1 MDMSIQEIS
10 AKDYHAMNV
19 VTAYVLSRLAASQ
32 SMGIIGAGFKSPRHA
47 VAMLAKRFPPVPDA
61 DVPLGSLPYITRQT
75 VAYALSLVV
84 STVSYSRTCILT
96 KGKAPLLYEKI
107 YDELAKM
114 TDDVFNEELLLL
126 IRSYLFN
133 TTAAEVQPTVAA
145 SATPGRAAAATPG
158 RAAAATPG
166 RAAAATPGGGG
177 DAGEGAAPLV
187 AADAAGGGAIDGE
200 GRDDAGGG
208 GGDDGEAGGDA
219 GVAAAAANKGS
230 DDAAGAES
238 QTPTPKPSPKKGAKK
253 GAKIPDTDADAATV
267 KKGRRAGPAR

>member
-1 MDMSIQEIS
+1 MS
-10 AKDYHAMNV
+10 V

-32 SMGIIGAGFKSPRHA
+32 SMGIIGAGFKSPKHA
-47 VAMLAKRFPPVPDA
+47 VAMLSKRFPPVPDA

-84 STVSYSRTCILT
+84 SAVSYSRTCILT
-96 KGKAPLLYEKI
+96 KGKAPLLYEKL

-126 IRSYLFN
+126 VRSYLFN
-133 TTAAEVQPTVAA
+133 TTAAEVQPTAAA

-166 RAAAATPGGGG
+166 RAAATTPGGGG

-200 GRDDAGGG
+200 GRDDAACG

-219 GVAAAAANKGS
+219 GVAAAADDKGS

-238 QTPTPKPSPKKGAKK
+238 QTPTPKPSPKRGAKK
-253 GAKIPDTDADAATV
+253 GAKNPDTDAGAATV
-267 KKGRRAGPAR
+267 KKGRRAGPGR

>member
-1 MDMSIQEIS
+1 
-10 AKDYHAMNV
+10 MNV

-84 STVSYSRTCILT
+84 SAVSYSRTCILT

-126 IRSYLFN
+126 VRSYLFN
-133 TTAAEVQPTVAA
+133 TTAAEVQPTAAA
-145 SATPGRAAAATPG
+145 SATPRRAAAAT
-158 RAAAATPG
+158 R
-166 RAAAATPGGGG
+166 GGGG

-187 AADAAGGGAIDGE
+187 AADAAGGGAIDGD

-208 GGDDGEAGGDA
+208 GGDDGEA
-219 GVAAAAANKGS
+219 AADKGS

-267 KKGRRAGPAR
+267 KKGRRAGPGR

>member
-1 MDMSIQEIS
+1 MVLGSFAETLGQIPRDLDLRELMDMSIQEIS

-84 STVSYSRTCILT
+84 SAVSYSRTCILT

-114 TDDVFNEELLLL
+114 TEDVFNEELLLL

-133 TTAAEVQPTVAA
+133 TTAAEVQPTAAA
-145 SATPGRAAAATPG
+145 SATPGRAGWRRRRCRGNPTRRCRSASRKTLSRKTPQF
-158 RAAAATPG
+158 RALRPFFHPPILREIQIA
-166 RAAAATPGGGG
+166 
-177 DAGEGAAPLV
+177 
-187 AADAAGGGAIDGE
+187 
-200 GRDDAGGG
+200 
-208 GGDDGEAGGDA
+208 
-219 GVAAAAANKGS
+219 
-230 DDAAGAES
+230 
-238 QTPTPKPSPKKGAKK
+238 
-253 GAKIPDTDADAATV
+253 
-267 KKGRRAGPAR
+267 

>member
-1 MDMSIQEIS
+1 
-10 AKDYHAMNV
+10 MNV

-84 STVSYSRTCILT
+84 SAVSYSRTCILT
-96 KGKAPLLYEKI
+96 KGKALLLYEKL
-107 YDELAKM
+107 YDKLAKM

-133 TTAAEVQPTVAA
+133 TTAAEVQPTAAA
-145 SATPGRAAAATPG
+145 SATPGRAAAAI
-158 RAAAATPG
+158 
-166 RAAAATPGGGG
+166 
-177 DAGEGAAPLV
+177 

-200 GRDDAGGG
+200 GRDEAGGG

-219 GVAAAAANKGS
+219 GVAAAAADKGS

-238 QTPTPKPSPKKGAKK
+238 QTPTPKPSPRKGAKK
-253 GAKIPDTDADAATV
+253 GAKNLDTDADAATV
-267 KKGRRAGPAR
+267 KKGRRAGPGR

>member
-1 MDMSIQEIS
+1 MIMSVEEIS

-19 VTAYVLSRLAASQ
+19 FTAYILSRLATSQ
-32 SMGIIGAGFKSPRHA
+32 SMGIIGAGFKSPKHA
-47 VAMLAKRFPPVPDA
+47 VAMLSKRFPPVPDA

-84 STVSYSRTCILT
+84 SAVSYSRTCILT

-126 IRSYLFN
+126 VRSYLFN
-133 TTAAEVQPTVAA
+133 TTAAEVQPTAAA
-145 SATPGRAAAATPG
+145 SATPGRAAAATPS
-158 RAAAATPG
+158 RAAAAT
-166 RAAAATPGGGG
+166 RGGGG

-219 GVAAAAANKGS
+219 GVAAAAADKGS
-230 DDAAGAES
+230 DDAAGDVS

-253 GAKIPDTDADAATV
+253 GAKNTDTDADAATV
-267 KKGRRAGPAR
+267 KKSRRAGPGR